1 LTMAVI
7 MSILQTVLLQKK
19 NLVKALKESIFS
31 SL

>member
-1 LTMAVI
+1 

>member
-7 MSILQTVLLQKK
+7 MSILQTLMLQKK
-19 NLVKALKESIFS
+19 NLVKAIKESIFS

>member
-1 LTMAVI
+1 

-19 NLVKALKESIFS
+19 NLVKELKESIFS

>member
-1 LTMAVI
+1 MAVI

-19 NLVKALKESIFS
+19 NLVKELKESIFS